1 MTGMFLQLSSSMIE
15 VSSEKPDIDGN
26 STSVNTRSIPDDLFF
41 NVSHAFKASRTAA
54 TAFKKKI
61 PLRSSQACWA

>member
-1 MTGMFLQLSSSMIE
+1 MHLNTVLTESLEDIIMTGMFLQLSSSMIE

-41 NVSHAFKASRTAA
+41 NVSHAFKPSRTAA
-54 TAFKKKI
+54 T
-61 PLRSSQACWA
+61 L

>member
-1 MTGMFLQLSSSMIE
+1 MIE

-26 STSVNTRSIPDDLFF
+26 STSVNTRSISDDLFF

-54 TAFKKKI
+54 TAFKKKYH
-61 PLRSSQACWA
+61 